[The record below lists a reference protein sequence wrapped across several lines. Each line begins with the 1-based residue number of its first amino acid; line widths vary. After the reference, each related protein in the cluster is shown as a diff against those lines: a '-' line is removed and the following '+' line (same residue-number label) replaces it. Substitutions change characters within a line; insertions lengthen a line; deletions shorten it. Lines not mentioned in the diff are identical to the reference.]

1 MGSLMLV
8 CGLATVDG
16 SSGCMLRT
24 GQDILCQT
32 KLFAEKTGTSYT
44 FRAGVLDPDKMT
56 FRFLVNGAAIGDCAV
71 SAADLSAYKDVNFF
85 LMAGLN
91 APTVTT
97 AAGSYNIGYLAVEQR

>member
-1 MGSLMLV
+1 
-8 CGLATVDG
+8 
-16 SSGCMLRT
+16 MLRT

-91 APTVTT
+91 APTFTT
-97 AAGSYNIGYLAVEQR
+97 AAGSYNIDYLAVEQR